1 MSKPK
6 TGKPFAKKS
15 FGQNFLV
22 DQNYIDKIIT
32 ALELNN
38 DDLVIEIGPG
48 RGALTEGLIKEAGKV
63 IAIELDRDLIPITQE
78 KFAAADNFHLIE
90 SDALKTDFTSLVNIQ
105 SPRKKA
111 KLVAN
116 LPYYISTAILQKLIE
131 HREVFSEMI
140 LMFQREV
147 VERMTAQPGD
157 SERGYLSV
165 IVEANLEVETLFD
178 VPPQAFKPIPKI
190 WSSVV
195 RLTPKSR
202 LITDRESLRLFELVV
217 SAAFRQ
223 KRKTILNNLKRLE
236 AIEDSYPGGA
246 PELLK
251 DSGIDPARRAETL
264 SIDEWLKLTSN
275 LEKTKRR

>member
-1 MSKPK
+1 MNKIRH
-6 TGKPFAKKS
+6 GKPFAKKS
-15 FGQNFLV
+15 FGQNFLI
-22 DQNYIDKIIT
+22 DQNYIDKIID
-32 ALELNN
+32 ALELSP
-38 DDLVIEIGPG
+38 DDLAIEIGPG
-48 RGALTEGLIKEAGKV
+48 RGALTERLIERAGKV
-63 IAIELDRDLIPITQE
+63 IAIELDRDLIPIIQD
-78 KFAAADNFHLIE
+78 KFAFADNFHLIE
-90 SDALKTDFTSLVNIQ
+90 SDALKTDFTDLINIQ

-131 HREVFSEMI
+131 HREAFSEMI

-157 SERGYLSV
+157 SGRGYLSV

-178 VPPQAFKPIPKI
+178 VPPQAFKPVPNV

-195 RLTPKSR
+195 RLTPKPR
-202 LITDRESLRLFELVV
+202 LITNIESLKLFELIV

-223 KRKTILNNLKRLE
+223 KRKTILNNLKSLKQ
-236 AIEDSYPGGA
+236 IEDNYPGGTIN
-246 PELLK
+246 LLK
-251 DSGIDPARRAETL
+251 DSEIGASRRAETL